1 MPAGRYFRQNVT
13 LAWIQGSAP
22 PTPPTSV
29 WVHLCTSAPT
39 AEVVGTAPT
48 IGGYAALELAPTDWA
63 AIVEAANADT
73 LNPDIDLTFGP
84 FDNSGDETATHVMV
98 MTGSNPATAEIIA
111 YGLLGASRLMT
122 DGGVVQIAAED
133 LDLTA

>member
-13 LAWIQGSAP
+13 LAWIQGDAP

-29 WVHLCTSAPT
+29 WVHLCTTAPT
-39 AEVVGTAPT
+39 ATVVGTAPT
-48 IGGYAALELAPTDWA
+48 IGGYAPIELEPADWA

-73 LNPDIDLTFGP
+73 LNPSADLTFGP
-84 FDNSGDETATHVMV
+84 FDDAGDETATHIMIR
-98 MTGSNPATAEIIA
+98 TSSNPAAGEMIA
-111 YGLLGASRLMT
+111 YGQLGAPRLMT
-122 DGGVVQIAAED
+122 DGGVVTIAAAD